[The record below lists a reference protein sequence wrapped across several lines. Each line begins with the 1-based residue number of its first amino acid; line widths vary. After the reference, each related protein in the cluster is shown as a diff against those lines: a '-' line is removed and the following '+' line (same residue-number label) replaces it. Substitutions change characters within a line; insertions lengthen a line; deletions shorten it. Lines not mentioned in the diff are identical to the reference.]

1 MPRMPRKT
9 VARRSLKAKDAATAA
24 TVAASA
30 QTPALRTSGT
40 EEHSL
45 ALPASHLGASD
56 YDEDEDEDE
65 DDDGTSEKDAAREDD
80 DYEKAFHGSREMR
93 DAYSGHGA
101 GRSRRACAQYAPYI
115 DKFKCWAKR
124 TRRVIKNATVVKT
137 MTLWLTTQL
146 LGDEELD
153 FSKPPRMKKGNFK
166 LHVHA
171 MQYELKH
178 GRDDDG
184 NHRDPDCVV
193 TLSKTAPVRNM
204 FEAIERFHG
213 LRMQQETTID
223 TIDTIDIMW
232 PAQHI
237 SRYRHS

>member
-1 MPRMPRKT
+1 
-9 VARRSLKAKDAATAA
+9 
-24 TVAASA
+24 
-30 QTPALRTSGT
+30 
-40 EEHSL
+40 
-45 ALPASHLGASD
+45 
-56 YDEDEDEDE
+56 
-65 DDDGTSEKDAAREDD
+65 
-80 DYEKAFHGSREMR
+80 MR

-184 NHRDPDCVV
+184 NLRDPDCVV

-204 FEAIERFHG
+204 FEAIEKFHG
-213 LRMQQETTID
+213 VRMQQDE
-223 TIDTIDIMW
+223 
-232 PAQHI
+232 PK
-237 SRYRHS
+237 RHGNMLPDSQRCPTFFTEMLRRQRR

>member
-1 MPRMPRKT
+1 M
-9 VARRSLKAKDAATAA
+9 
-24 TVAASA
+24 
-30 QTPALRTSGT
+30 
-40 EEHSL
+40 
-45 ALPASHLGASD
+45 
-56 YDEDEDEDE
+56 
-65 DDDGTSEKDAAREDD
+65 
-80 DYEKAFHGSREMR
+80 
-93 DAYSGHGA
+93 
-101 GRSRRACAQYAPYI
+101 
-115 DKFKCWAKR
+115 
-124 TRRVIKNATVVKT
+124 IKNATVVKT

>member
-24 TVAASA
+24 NVAASA
-30 QTPALRTSGT
+30 QAPALRTSGT

-153 FSKPPRMKKGNFK
+153 FSKPPQ
-166 LHVHA
+166 A
-171 MQYELKH
+171 
-178 GRDDDG
+178 
-184 NHRDPDCVV
+184 
-193 TLSKTAPVRNM
+193 
-204 FEAIERFHG
+204 
-213 LRMQQETTID
+213 
-223 TIDTIDIMW
+223 
-232 PAQHI
+232 
-237 SRYRHS
+237 